1 MIKAVI
7 FDIGN
12 VLVDFIWEKVFHE
25 FGLEGDAFETLA
37 NATVRHPAWL
47 ELDRGGI
54 TKEEAIEIFLKEAP
68 EYSSYIERIYEDL
81 RSMLQQ
87 YDYTIPWIN
96 ELKERGYKVY
106 LLSNWSKPA
115 YEACYDNELN
125 FIPLVD
131 GAILSFQE
139 HLVKPDAKIYDL
151 ICKRYAIEPEEA
163 VFLDDT
169 IKNIESARAYGLQAI
184 HFQSYEQARAALE
197 ELLKA

>member
-37 NATVRHPAWL
+37 NATVRHPAWI

-54 TKEEAIEIFLKEAP
+54 TKEEAIEIFSKEAP
-68 EYSSYIERIYEDL
+68 EYRSYIERIYEDL
-81 RSMLQQ
+81 PSMLKQ

-131 GAILSFQE
+131 GAVMSFQE
-139 HLVKPDAKIYDL
+139 LLVKPDAKIYDL
-151 ICKRYAIEPEEA
+151 ICKRYAINPAEA

-169 IKNIESARAYGLQAI
+169 IKNIEGARAYGLHAI
-184 HFQSYEQARAALE
+184 HFKSYEQGRAELE
-197 ELLKA
+197 KLLNT